1 MTHNQ
6 LRREIYLLL
15 SEAFKQPSAQ
25 FVAEQ
30 SEFVRFL
37 AHAKQELNYDLPG
50 EWYENWPALLPDLAS
65 ATAAYRQSF
74 VFPVHSRVLPVES
87 VYRRWTS
94 DASAEVPFAAE
105 KGLLLS
111 DHALHMKDL
120 YEAFGISLPTEYES
134 MPDHLCL
141 ELEFAALLLEHHQEE
156 KYALFL
162 AEHLDWLDDLVAEAE
177 QKELPDYYRQLIRL
191 TAQFLAQE
199 LRRHKR

>member
-1 MTHNQ
+1 MTRNS

-15 SEAFKQPSAQ
+15 SEAFKQPTAA

-30 SEFVRFL
+30 GAIARFL
-37 AHAKQELNYDLPG
+37 EQSLQELNYPLPRKL
-50 EWYENWPALLPDLAS
+50 YEDWPALLPDLAT

-120 YEAFGISLPTEYES
+120 YQTFGITIPEEYES

-141 ELEFAALLLEHHQEE
+141 ELEFAALLLEHDEE
-156 KYALFL
+156 TKYGVFI
-162 AEHLDWLDDLVAEAE
+162 AEHLNWLKDLVAEAE
-177 QKELPDYYRQLIRL
+177 QKEIPDYYLQLIKL
-191 TAQFLAQE
+191 TAQFLAKE
-199 LRRHKR
+199 LRRR

>member
-1 MTHNQ
+1 MSQTP
-6 LRREIYLLL
+6 LRRNIYLLL
-15 SEAFKQPSAQ
+15 SEAFKQPTEA
-25 FVAEQ
+25 FIAEQ
-30 SEFVRFL
+30 PAMVDFL
-37 AHAKQELNYDLPG
+37 AQAFQEIGYDLPAAL
-50 EWYENWPALLPDLAS
+50 YENWPALLPDLAT

-74 VFPVHSRVLPVES
+74 VFPGHSRVLPVES

-141 ELEFAALLLEHHQEE
+141 ELEFAALLLEHDAET
-156 KYALFL
+156 KYGVFI
-162 AEHLDWLDDLVAEAE
+162 AEHLNWLDDLVAEAE

>member
-1 MTHNQ
+1 MTRNS

-15 SEAFKQPSAQ
+15 SEAFKQPTAA

-30 SEFVRFL
+30 PAIARFL
-37 AHAKQELNYDLPG
+37 EQSLQELNYPLPRKL
-50 EWYENWPALLPDLAS
+50 YEDWPALLPDLS
-65 ATAAYRQSF
+65 TATASYRQSF

-120 YEAFGISLPTEYES
+120 YEAFGISLPAEYES

-141 ELEFAALLLEHHQEE
+141 ELEFAALLLEHQETE
-156 KYALFL
+156 KFALFL
-162 AEHLDWLDDLVAEAE
+162 TEHLDWLEDLVAEAE
-177 QKELPDYYRQLIRL
+177 QKEIPDYYLQLIKL

-199 LRRHKR
+199 LRRR

>member
-1 MTHNQ
+1 MTRNS
-6 LRREIYLLL
+6 LRREIYLWL
-15 SEAFKQPSAQ
+15 SEAFKQPTAA

-30 SEFVRFL
+30 PAIARFL
-37 AHAKQELNYDLPG
+37 EQSLQELNYPLPRKL
-50 EWYENWPALLPDLAS
+50 YEDWPALLPDLS
-65 ATAAYRQSF
+65 TATASYRQSF
-74 VFPVHSRVLPVES
+74 MFPVHSRVLPVES

-94 DASAEVPFAAE
+94 DSSAEVPFAAE

>member
-1 MTHNQ
+1 MTRNS

-15 SEAFKQPSAQ
+15 SEAFKQPTAA

-30 SEFVRFL
+30 PAIARFL
-37 AHAKQELNYDLPG
+37 EQSLQELNYPLPRKL
-50 EWYENWPALLPDLAS
+50 YEDWPALLPDLS
-65 ATAAYRQSF
+65 TATASYRQSF

>member
-1 MTHNQ
+1 MSQTP
-6 LRREIYLLL
+6 LRRDIYLLL
-15 SEAFKQPSAQ
+15 SEAFKQPTEA
-25 FVAEQ
+25 FIAEQ
-30 SEFVRFL
+30 PAMVDFL
-37 AHAKQELNYDLPG
+37 AQAFLEIGYDLPAAL
-50 EWYENWPALLPDLAS
+50 YEDWPALLPDLATAS
-65 ATAAYRQSF
+65 AAYRQSF
-74 VFPVHSRVLPVES
+74 VFPVHARVLPVES

-162 AEHLDWLDDLVAEAE
+162 AEHLDWLDDLVAEVE

>member
-1 MTHNQ
+1 MTRNS

-15 SEAFKQPSAQ
+15 SEAFKQPTAA

-30 SEFVRFL
+30 PAIARFL
-37 AHAKQELNYDLPG
+37 EQSLQELNYPLPRKL
-50 EWYENWPALLPDLAS
+50 YEDWPALLPDLS
-65 ATAAYRQSF
+65 TATASYRQSF
-74 VFPVHSRVLPVES
+74 MFPVHSRVLPVES

-120 YEAFGISLPTEYES
+120 YQTFGITIPEEYES

-141 ELEFAALLLEHHQEE
+141 ELEFAALLLEHDAET
-156 KYALFL
+156 KYGVFI
-162 AEHLDWLDDLVAEAE
+162 AEHLNWLDDLVAEAE
-177 QKELPDYYRQLIRL
+177 QKEVPDYYLQLIKL
-191 TAQFLAQE
+191 TAQFLTLE
-199 LRRHKR
+199 LRRH

>member
-1 MTHNQ
+1 MSQTP
-6 LRREIYLLL
+6 LRRDIYLLL
-15 SEAFKQPSAQ
+15 SEAFKQPTEA
-25 FVAEQ
+25 FIAEQ
-30 SEFVRFL
+30 PAMVDFL
-37 AHAKQELNYDLPG
+37 AQAFLEIGYDLPAAL
-50 EWYENWPALLPDLAS
+50 YEDWPALLPDLATAS
-65 ATAAYRQSF
+65 AAYRQSF

-120 YEAFGISLPTEYES
+120 YEAFGISLPAEYES

-141 ELEFAALLLEHHQEE
+141 ELEFAALLLEHQETE
-156 KYALFL
+156 KFALFL
-162 AEHLDWLDDLVAEAE
+162 TEHLDWLEDLVAEAE
-177 QKELPDYYRQLIRL
+177 QKEIPDYYLQLIKL

-199 LRRHKR
+199 LRRR

>member
-1 MTHNQ
+1 MSQTP
-6 LRREIYLLL
+6 LRRNIYLLL
-15 SEAFKQPSAQ
+15 SEAFKQPTEA
-25 FVAEQ
+25 FIAEQ
-30 SEFVRFL
+30 PAMVDFL
-37 AHAKQELNYDLPG
+37 AQAFLEIGYDLPAAL
-50 EWYENWPALLPDLAS
+50 YEDWPALLPDLATAS
-65 ATAAYRQSF
+65 AAYRQSF

-162 AEHLDWLDDLVAEAE
+162 AEHLDWLDDLVAEAK

>member
-1 MTHNQ
+1 MSQTP
-6 LRREIYLLL
+6 LRRDIYLLL
-15 SEAFKQPSAQ
+15 SEAFKQPTEA
-25 FVAEQ
+25 FIAEQ
-30 SEFVRFL
+30 PAMVDFL
-37 AHAKQELNYDLPG
+37 AQAFLEIGYDLPAAL
-50 EWYENWPALLPDLAS
+50 YEDWPALLPDLAT

-74 VFPVHSRVLPVES
+74 VFPVHARVLPVES

-120 YEAFGISLPTEYES
+120 YEAFGIRLPTEYES

-162 AEHLDWLDDLVAEAE
+162 AEHLDWLDDLVAETE

>member
-1 MTHNQ
+1 MTRNS

-15 SEAFKQPSAQ
+15 SEAFKQPTAA

-30 SEFVRFL
+30 PAIARFL
-37 AHAKQELNYDLPG
+37 EQSLQELNYPLPRKL
-50 EWYENWPALLPDLAS
+50 YEDWPALLPDLS
-65 ATAAYRQSF
+65 TATASYRQSF
-74 VFPVHSRVLPVES
+74 MFPVHSRVLPVES

-141 ELEFAALLLEHHQEE
+141 ELEFAALLLEHQETE
-156 KYALFL
+156 KFALFL
-162 AEHLDWLDDLVAEAE
+162 TEHLDWLEDLVAEAE
-177 QKELPDYYRQLIRL
+177 QKEIPDYYLQLIKL

-199 LRRHKR
+199 LRRR

>member
-1 MTHNQ
+1 MTRNS

-15 SEAFKQPSAQ
+15 SEAFKQPTAA

-30 SEFVRFL
+30 PAIARFL
-37 AHAKQELNYDLPG
+37 EQSLQELNYPLPRKL
-50 EWYENWPALLPDLAS
+50 YEDWPALLPDLS
-65 ATAAYRQSF
+65 TATASYRQSF
-74 VFPVHSRVLPVES
+74 MFPVHSRVLPVES

-120 YEAFGISLPTEYES
+120 YEAFGISLPAEYES

-141 ELEFAALLLEHHQEE
+141 ELEFAALLLEHQETE
-156 KYALFL
+156 KFALFL
-162 AEHLDWLDDLVAEAE
+162 TEHLDWLEDLVAEAE
-177 QKELPDYYRQLIRL
+177 QKEIPDYYLQLIKL

-199 LRRHKR
+199 LRRR

>member
-1 MTHNQ
+1 MTRNS

-15 SEAFKQPSAQ
+15 SEAFKQPTAA

-30 SEFVRFL
+30 PAIARFL
-37 AHAKQELNYDLPG
+37 EQSLQELNYPLPRKL
-50 EWYENWPALLPDLAS
+50 YEDWPALLPDLS
-65 ATAAYRQSF
+65 TATAAYRQSF

-120 YEAFGISLPTEYES
+120 YQTFGITIPEEYES

-141 ELEFAALLLEHHQEE
+141 ELEFAALLLEHDAET
-156 KYALFL
+156 KYGVFI
-162 AEHLDWLDDLVAEAE
+162 AEHLNWLDDLVAEAE
-177 QKELPDYYRQLIRL
+177 QKEVPDYYLQLIKL
-191 TAQFLAQE
+191 TAQFLTLE
-199 LRRHKR
+199 LRRH

>member
-1 MTHNQ
+1 MSQTP
-6 LRREIYLLL
+6 LRRDIYLLL
-15 SEAFKQPSAQ
+15 SEAFKQPTEA
-25 FVAEQ
+25 FIAEQ
-30 SEFVRFL
+30 PAMVDFL
-37 AHAKQELNYDLPG
+37 AQAFQEIGYDLPAAL
-50 EWYENWPALLPDLAS
+50 YEDWPALLPDLAT

-74 VFPVHSRVLPVES
+74 VFPVHARVLPVES

-120 YEAFGISLPTEYES
+120 YEAFGISLPAEYES

-141 ELEFAALLLEHHQEE
+141 ELEFAALLLEHGEE
-156 KYALFL
+156 AKYGLFL
-162 AEHLDWLDDLVAEAE
+162 TEHLDWLEDLVAEAE
-177 QKELPDYYRQLIRL
+177 QKELPDYYLQLIKL

-199 LRRHKR
+199 LRRH

>member
-1 MTHNQ
+1 MTRNS

-15 SEAFKQPSAQ
+15 SEAFKQPTAA

-30 SEFVRFL
+30 PAIARFL
-37 AHAKQELNYDLPG
+37 EQSLQELNYPLPRKL
-50 EWYENWPALLPDLAS
+50 YEDWPALLPDLS
-65 ATAAYRQSF
+65 TATASYRQSF

-94 DASAEVPFAAE
+94 DSSAEVPFAAE

-120 YEAFGISLPTEYES
+120 YEAFGISLPAEYES

>member
-1 MTHNQ
+1 MSQTP
-6 LRREIYLLL
+6 LRRDIYLLL
-15 SEAFKQPSAQ
+15 SEAFKQPTEA
-25 FVAEQ
+25 FIAEQ
-30 SEFVRFL
+30 PAMVDFL
-37 AHAKQELNYDLPG
+37 AQAFQEIGYDLAAAL
-50 EWYENWPALLPDLAS
+50 YENWPALLPDLAT

-162 AEHLDWLDDLVAEAE
+162 AEHLDWLDDLIDEAE
-177 QKELPDYYRQLIRL
+177 QKELPDYYRQLIIL

-199 LRRHKR
+199 LRRLKR

>member
-1 MTHNQ
+1 MTRNS

-15 SEAFKQPSAQ
+15 SEAFKQPTAA

-30 SEFVRFL
+30 PAIARFL
-37 AHAKQELNYDLPG
+37 EQSLQELNYPLPRKL
-50 EWYENWPALLPDLAS
+50 YEDWPALLPDLS
-65 ATAAYRQSF
+65 TATASYRQSF
-74 VFPVHSRVLPVES
+74 MFPVHSRVLPVES

-120 YEAFGISLPTEYES
+120 YEAFGISLPAEYES

-141 ELEFAALLLEHHQEE
+141 ELEFAALLLEHGEE
-156 KYALFL
+156 AKYGLFL
-162 AEHLDWLDDLVAEAE
+162 TEHLDWLEDLVAEAE
-177 QKELPDYYRQLIRL
+177 QKEIPDYYLQLIKL

-199 LRRHKR
+199 LRRR

>member
-1 MTHNQ
+1 MSQTP
-6 LRREIYLLL
+6 LRRDIYLLL
-15 SEAFKQPSAQ
+15 SEAFKQPTEA
-25 FVAEQ
+25 FIAEQ
-30 SEFVRFL
+30 PAMIDFL
-37 AHAKQELNYDLPG
+37 AQTFQEIGYDLPAAL
-50 EWYENWPALLPDLAS
+50 YENWPALLPDLATAS
-65 ATAAYRQSF
+65 AAYRQSF

-162 AEHLDWLDDLVAEAE
+162 AEHLDWLDDLIDEAE
-177 QKELPDYYRQLIRL
+177 QKELPDYYRQLIIL

>member
-1 MTHNQ
+1 MSQTP
-6 LRREIYLLL
+6 LRRDIYLLL
-15 SEAFKQPSAQ
+15 SEAFKQPTEA
-25 FVAEQ
+25 FIAEQ
-30 SEFVRFL
+30 PAMVDFL
-37 AHAKQELNYDLPG
+37 AQAFQEIGYDLAAAL
-50 EWYENWPALLPDLAS
+50 YENWPALLPDLAT

-74 VFPVHSRVLPVES
+74 VFPVHARVLPVES

-120 YEAFGISLPTEYES
+120 YEAFGISLPAEYES

-156 KYALFL
+156 KYSLFL
-162 AEHLDWLDDLVAEAE
+162 AEHLDWLDDLIAEAE

-191 TAQFLAQE
+191 TAQFLAKE
-199 LRRHKR
+199 LRRR

>member
-1 MTHNQ
+1 MSQTP
-6 LRREIYLLL
+6 LRRDIYLLL
-15 SEAFKQPSAQ
+15 SEAFKQPTEA
-25 FVAEQ
+25 FIAEQ
-30 SEFVRFL
+30 PAMVDFL
-37 AHAKQELNYDLPG
+37 AQAFQEIGYDLAAAL
-50 EWYENWPALLPDLAS
+50 YENWPALLPDLAT

-162 AEHLDWLDDLVAEAE
+162 AEHLDWLDDLIDEAE
-177 QKELPDYYRQLIRL
+177 QKELPDYYRQLIIL

>member
-1 MTHNQ
+1 MSQTP
-6 LRREIYLLL
+6 LRRDIYLLL
-15 SEAFKQPSAQ
+15 SEAFKQPTEA
-25 FVAEQ
+25 FIAEQ
-30 SEFVRFL
+30 PAMVDFL
-37 AHAKQELNYDLPG
+37 AQAFQEIGYDLAAAL
-50 EWYENWPALLPDLAS
+50 YENWPALLPDLAT

-141 ELEFAALLLEHHQEE
+141 ELEFAALLLEHHQEDVP
-156 KYALFL
+156 A
-162 AEHLDWLDDLVAEAE
+162 
-177 QKELPDYYRQLIRL
+177 PDFQSGILS
-191 TAQFLAQE
+191 
-199 LRRHKR
+199 